1 MAKLVSASPNQVQYS
16 PLAPLAVPVRSFKI
30 PDMPLDLIA
39 PYVTDEPRI
48 ETERLQLRPFR
59 LADFEAY
66 AAYHVKPDTY
76 RFLYAASPDRSTL
89 RRQFT
94 ADIRPVFAAEGDTFK
109 LAVVVK
115 ETGQLVGEVI
125 LRLAYVFNS
134 AYAGHGYATE
144 ATQAIIDYGF
154 DHLGLHR
161 IAARID
167 AHNTG
172 SIRVIERL
180 KFRKE
185 AHFLQ
190 RVIYNG
196 IWCDE
201 LVYAML
207 AHEWPKKRP
216 SLGSNNAV

>member
-1 MAKLVSASPNQVQYS
+1 
-16 PLAPLAVPVRSFKI
+16 
-30 PDMPLDLIA
+30 MPLDTTA
-39 PYVTDEPRI
+39 PYLTDEPRF
-48 ETERLQLRPFR
+48 ETKRLLLRPFK
-59 LADFEAY
+59 LTDFDAY
-66 AAYHVKPDTY
+66 AAYHIKPDTY

-94 ADIRPVFAAEGDTFK
+94 ADIRPVFAAEGDVFK
-109 LAVVVK
+109 LAVIVK
-115 ETGQLVGEVI
+115 ETGQLVGEVS
-125 LRLAYVFNS
+125 LRFTNKTALQADVAYVFNS
-134 AYAGHGYATE
+134 AFAGQGYATE
-144 ATQAIIDYGF
+144 ATQAIVDYGF

-167 AHNTG
+167 AHNSG

-190 RVIYNG
+190 KIIYNG

-207 AHEWPKKRP
+207 AHEWPQKRAG
-216 SLGSNNAV
+216 LQTR